1 MTFTQ
6 TTIAVLLSTAFTF
19 SSLTVAQESP
29 PTIELGAPFSDG
41 AILQREMKV
50 PVWGWSK
57 PGTRI
62 TVEFSRQKKTTTT
75 GEDGKWM
82 LELDPLIASADPAE
96 LKVSESTGAT
106 RTLNNILV
114 GEVWLASGQSNM
126 QWIASKCDV
135 GRVLQKGIAERVAA
149 GQEKG
154 PVIREALVT
163 NYFASLH
170 PIEHADVKWSPA
182 GGDSSAIAYAF
193 AYKLHHELGVPIGIL
208 NCSFSQTSIQ
218 AWTPRHGFAGG
229 EDVYTK
235 AIYRKILETDPTTPE
250 HKTAWARFYS
260 EIENTLNENENR
272 VKNGEHP
279 KAISTKTPGNLS
291 GNRDASWLFNA
302 RLNPMVPYAIRGGI
316 WNQGYANMGE
326 GLVYY
331 NNLHSMIRGWRMSW
345 NRPEL
350 PVYFH
355 QFYCPGHKGG
365 WNHDPTIGR
374 ATDMRLG
381 TWLARDIPNTG
392 MASQIDITGAIHYG
406 NKALPGQRLALHA
419 LKNQYGRNIVSDGPM
434 FKSYEVKGN
443 KLVVTFDHA
452 QGGLVVAE
460 TGTNS
465 KSGLAN
471 PTVIPNG
478 DAQVKCFYLA
488 DEHRVWHPA
497 NMKID
502 GATVILSSPNVKT
515 PRGIS
520 YGTAGV
526 GFQPNVYN
534 RAMLPTTPFI
544 YYDHKIVTSNT
555 WPDEKLKIAGEVID
569 PSTVGKLATWYK
581 MPLLS
586 TQFRDNAVF
595 QAGVPITI
603 WGSVLHDY
611 GYEAEGKAVIKFSF
625 AGIEKTIAV
634 NDDSP
639 NIVELGPGQSRNAS
653 GSKEWRVTVPPM
665 KASAEPRTLK
675 VTFLLDG
682 EVAHER
688 VCKNIVIGD
697 VWFVAAPPGQFNT
710 PPAGKGNTPVRMM
723 TRKAKR
729 FSFHVPSRYS
739 VCVSRTPKNRFASE
753 WTDASGIAAALGNR
767 ISRTTGKPVG
777 IIFMQSSLTSMG
789 NGVPS
794 KNLTEVKSWIPVD
807 ELKNAPSLMD
817 DYKDLATVRPG
828 NPYYNANARRYVSA
842 WKRYWSEYIPQLMA
856 TKRVPDAAPWGSY
869 PTLAASV
876 TSKASE
882 TYNVM
887 VHSFTPAAF
896 KGVIFLCSE
905 SMFKEDGGASYGQ
918 ELAALANGWKRKFG
932 GEAPHFYYTI
942 PNRMLAPR
950 ITWPKMI
957 TDKSTAI
964 EIGDWSE
971 MKRVMEAIRN

>member
-1 MTFTQ
+1 MTVSQRFIT
-6 TTIAVLLSTAFTF
+6 AVLLTALSVF
-19 SSLTVAQESP
+19 SFSAQDAVAE
-29 PTIELGAPFSDG
+29 IELGAPFTDN
-41 AILQREMKV
+41 AILQREMNV

-57 PGTRI
+57 PATKVTI
-62 TVEFSRQKKTTTT
+62 EFAGQKKTTVT
-75 GEDGKWM
+75 GDDGKWM
-82 LELDPLIASADPAE
+82 LQLDPLKASAEPAE
-96 LKVSESTGAT
+96 LKVSAGTGAT
-106 RTLNNILV
+106 HTLKNILV

-135 GRVLQKGIAERVAA
+135 GRVLMKRMAERVAA
-149 GQEKG
+149 GKEKE

-170 PIEHADVKWSPA
+170 PIEHADVDWSPA
-182 GGDSSAIAYAF
+182 GGNSSAIAYAF
-193 AYKLHHELGVPIGIL
+193 AYKLHRELGVPIGIL

-218 AWTPRHGFAGG
+218 AWTPGVGFADGQ
-229 EDVYTK
+229 DAYTQ
-235 AIYRKILETDPTTPE
+235 AIYKKILETAPTTPE
-250 HKTAWARFYS
+250 HKAAWAKFYIN
-260 EIENTLNENENR
+260 IETTLKENEAR
-272 VKNGEHP
+272 VNNGEHAQ
-279 KAISTKTPGNLS
+279 AISTKTPGNLS

-302 RLNPMVPYAIRGGI
+302 RLNPMIPYAIRGGI
-316 WNQGYANMGE
+316 WNQGYANIGE

-331 NNLHSMIRGWRMSW
+331 NNLHSLIRGWRKLW

-365 WNHDPTIGR
+365 WNHDPTIGG

-381 TWLARDIPNTG
+381 TWLARDIPHTG

-419 LKNQYGRNIVSDGPM
+419 IKNQYGKDIIADGPM

-443 KLVVTFDHA
+443 KLIISFDHA
-452 QGGLVVAE
+452 EGGLVVAE

-465 KSGLAN
+465 KSGLAT
-471 PTVIPNG
+471 PTIILSG

-488 DEHRVWHPA
+488 DKNRVWHPA
-497 NMKID
+497 SMKID
-502 GATVILSSPNVKT
+502 GETVVLSSPKVKS
-515 PRGIS
+515 PRGVS
-520 YGTAGV
+520 YGTAGI
-526 GFQPNVYN
+526 GFQPNLYN

-544 YYDHKIVTSNT
+544 YYDQKLVTSKT
-555 WPDEKLKIAGEVID
+555 WPDEKLKVAGEVID
-569 PSTVGKLATWYK
+569 PSTVGKLAEWYK

-611 GYEAEGKAVIKFSF
+611 GYEAEGKATIKFSF
-625 AGIEKTIAV
+625 AGIEKKIAV
-634 NDDSP
+634 NDNSP
-639 NIVELGPGQSRNAS
+639 NIVKLGPGQSRAAS
-653 GSKEWRVTVPPM
+653 GKEWRVTVPPM
-665 KASAEPRTLK
+665 KANAEPKTLK
-675 VTFLLDG
+675 VSFFIDG

-697 VWFVAAPPGQFNT
+697 VWFVAAPPGKFNLPST
-710 PPAGKGNTPVRMM
+710 EKSNLPVRMM

-729 FSFHVPSRYS
+729 FTFHAPSRYT

-753 WTDASGIAAALGNR
+753 WTDANGMAATLGNR
-767 ISRTTGKPVG
+767 ISSTTGKPVG
-777 IIFMQSSLTSMG
+777 IVFMQSGMTSMG
-789 NGVPS
+789 KGVPS
-794 KNLTEVKSWIPVD
+794 KNLTGVKSWIPVD
-807 ELKNAPSLMD
+807 DLKNAPSLLG

-828 NPYYNANARRYVSA
+828 NPFYDANVRRYVSA
-842 WKRYWSEYIPQLMA
+842 WKKYWSETIPKLMA

-869 PTLAASV
+869 PTLTASV

-887 VHSFTPAAF
+887 AHSFTPGAF

-905 SMFKEDGGASYGQ
+905 QMFAEDQGANYGS
-918 ELAALANGWKRKFG
+918 ELTALANCWKRRFG
-932 GEAPHFYYTI
+932 GEDPQFIYTI
-942 PNRMLAPR
+942 PNQKLAQK
-950 ITWPKMI
+950 ITRPKSI
-957 TDKSTAI
+957 NGESTPI
-964 EIGDWSE
+964 EIGDWFE
-971 MKRVMEAIRN
+971 LKNVIQAVGH